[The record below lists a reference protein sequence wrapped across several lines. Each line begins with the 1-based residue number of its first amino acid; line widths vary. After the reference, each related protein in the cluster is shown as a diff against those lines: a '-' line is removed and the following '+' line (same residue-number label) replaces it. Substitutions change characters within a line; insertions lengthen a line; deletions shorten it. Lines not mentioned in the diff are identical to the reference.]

1 MALGDVQKHCFQPF
15 SLTKIVSIVSLI
27 YKQAF
32 RQFHCAFLCCSAP
45 TITITQKKYTGTP
58 GDCDLEYNFVL
69 QIEAALD
76 TLSSWTTGLYG
87 NKMYLVV
94 TFLFYSYAKSFSIF
108 WPKSYS
114 LLGHSQVIH
123 GLWGRKKQ
131 AFLCL
136 VQMYILT
143 VVIRKHK

>member
-1 MALGDVQKHCFQPF
+1 MALRGVQKHCFQPF
-15 SLTKIVSIVSLI
+15 SLTKTVSIVSLI
-27 YKQAF
+27 YKKAF
-32 RQFHCAFLCCSAP
+32 RQFHCVFLCCSSP
-45 TITITQKKYTGTP
+45 TITITITITQKKCTP
-58 GDCDLEYNFVL
+58 RDCDIEYKFVL

-87 NKMYLVV
+87 SKMYLMV

-123 GLWGRKKQ
+123 DLWGRKKQ
-131 AFLCL
+131 PFLCF
-136 VQMYILT
+136 V
-143 VVIRKHK
+143 